1 MKKIVSVTEVEGE
14 GLESL
19 MGEPVLLMCMNF
31 NYAGKLIGVN
41 EKFVLLE
48 DGAVVFETG
57 AYSDAKWKDA
67 QKVAQPLYIMIDK
80 IEAFFRG
87 K

>member
-1 MKKIVSVTEVEGE
+1 MKKLVSVTEVDGE

-31 NYAGKLIGVN
+31 NYAGRLIGVN

-57 AYSDAKWKDA
+57 EYGASKWKDA
-67 QKVAQPLYIMIDK
+67 QNVGQPLYVMIDK